1 DRRKQR
7 AASKG
12 PRLQKGAKKAV
23 MKAVA
28 ALDGKATIRQ
38 VKAYM
43 RKHPHIADPSS
54 MERSIH
60 SLRIDKYC
68 ERIGQNQDGEDVYAA
83 PTEPNPKGVRRDKR
97 GFHAK
102 MNLSKAEATCLG
114 PLRAK
119 AEDAKKDYD
128 RLRAWRA
135 TMPHDEVVA
144 HVRAWN
150 GAHVTKYSNS
160 RIAPRKR

>member
-1 DRRKQR
+1 
-7 AASKG
+7 
-12 PRLQKGAKKAV
+12 

-114 PLRAK
+114 PVRAK

-135 TMPHDEVVA
+135 TMTLYPFRILFCSSSDGFFTEEVEQMPC
-144 HVRAWN
+144 
-150 GAHVTKYSNS
+150 YCF
-160 RIAPRKR
+160 